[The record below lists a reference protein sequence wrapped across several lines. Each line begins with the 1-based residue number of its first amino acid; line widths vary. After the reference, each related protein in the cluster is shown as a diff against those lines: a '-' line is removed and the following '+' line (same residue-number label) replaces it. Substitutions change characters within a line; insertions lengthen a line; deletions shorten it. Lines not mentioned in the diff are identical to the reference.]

1 MNVGMGL
8 SLNDRS
14 SFSIGVDLSSI
25 GRTKQNGVTVPG
37 SVRTNLATMLL
48 GYAYRYNDKTSFSV
62 SVGAGLT
69 RDTPDLT
76 LTLRM
81 PMSL

>member
-1 MNVGMGL
+1 
-8 SLNDRS
+8 
-14 SFSIGVDLSSI
+14 
-25 GRTKQNGVTVPG
+25 
-37 SVRTNLATMLL
+37 MLL
-48 GYAYRYNDKTSFSV
+48 GYAYRYSDKTSFSV